1 MWLYWPQKCP
11 LEELCV
17 EKPKCC
23 VVVDAAVAAG
33 TTVCTVG
40 NTDSF
45 VRSLAPVGLVN
56 RQQQPVD
63 QEVELVKQPA
73 ESVPVTGA
81 TERYYQVQGRGQVA
95 GAGLAS
101 GFGGAPQQRQGFAHS
116 WPVWLEVAE
125 EGPAAELELGIGT
138 PV

>member
-81 TERYYQVQGRGQVA
+81 TERYYQVQGRGA
-95 GAGLAS
+95 GCWGWIGKWVWWSTAAAPGFCTLMAGLA
-101 GFGGAPQQRQGFAHS
+101 
-116 WPVWLEVAE
+116 
-125 EGPAAELELGIGT
+125 
-138 PV
+138 